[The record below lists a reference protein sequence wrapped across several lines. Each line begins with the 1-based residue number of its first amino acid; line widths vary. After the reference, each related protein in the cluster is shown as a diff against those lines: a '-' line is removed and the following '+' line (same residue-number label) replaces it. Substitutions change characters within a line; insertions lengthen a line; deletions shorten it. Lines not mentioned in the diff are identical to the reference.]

1 MATEA
6 HIRANN
12 KSNKINTK
20 MVCVRL
26 SYNTDADIIQKLDEV
41 DSKMGYIKELIR
53 KDLQTQKKQS
63 AFFIGVFILKIVY
76 YKVRKSTEYYCKA
89 PLLQM
94 GGK

>member
-20 MVCVRL
+20 TICVRL
-26 SYNTDADIIQKLDEV
+26 SFNTDADIIKKLDEV

-53 KDLQTQKKQS
+53 KDLQTKK
-63 AFFIGVFILKIVY
+63 K
-76 YKVRKSTEYYCKA
+76 
-89 PLLQM
+89 
-94 GGK
+94 